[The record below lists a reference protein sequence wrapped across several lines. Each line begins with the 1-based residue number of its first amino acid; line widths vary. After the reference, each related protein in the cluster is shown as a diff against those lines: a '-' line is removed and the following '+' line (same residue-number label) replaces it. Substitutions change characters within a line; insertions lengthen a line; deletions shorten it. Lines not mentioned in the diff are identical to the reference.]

1 MKMKNILA
9 AFLIAGL
16 GGATAIGLDR
26 FVNDDAKII
35 EANDLRNPNP
45 VQYVNMPGGARP
57 EAGIDFTAAASTTVN
72 AVVHVKTTYG
82 AESFNGQGQQ
92 GYDPFRDFFFG
103 NPSPHPQMSAGSGVI
118 ISSDGY
124 IVTNNHVIDKAEKVE
139 ITLNDKRTYIADV
152 IGKDPTTDL
161 ALLRI
166 KETGLPHLA
175 YGNSDDVKVGEW
187 VLAVGNPFNLTST
200 VTAGIVSAKGRSI
213 NILENDPENG
223 LFPIESFIQT
233 DAAVNPG
240 NSGGALVTTNGQLI
254 GINSAIASATGSYSG
269 YSFAVP
275 VNIVRKV
282 VADLLEYG
290 TVQRA
295 FIGVSI
301 RDIDSK
307 FAEEKGFK
315 SLKGVYV
322 NGLTENGAASTAGIA
337 EGDIILKVGEVEVNS
352 VPELQGQI
360 GRFRPGDK
368 VMVTLRRSGK
378 EVILPVQLKNQKGN
392 TDLLKREVAAESV
405 TTALGAT
412 FEQISKE
419 DLKRLNIENGL
430 RISKLNGGK
439 LRSAGI
445 REGFIITSIDKK
457 RVSTVNDIQTALEN
471 KKGGVLIE
479 GVYPNGMRA
488 YYGFGL

>member
-1 MKMKNILA
+1 MNMKKLIA
-9 AFLIAGL
+9 AFLIAGM
-16 GGATAIGLDR
+16 GGAAALGLDHLLDR
-26 FVNDDAKII
+26 EEQHAHLLD
-35 EANDLRNPNP
+35 PQP
-45 VQYVNMPGGARP
+45 VKYVNMPAAGA
-57 EAGIDFTAAASTTVN
+57 ETVDFTAAAAMTVH

-82 AESFNGQGQQ
+82 AETAQQ
-92 GYDPFRDFFFG
+92 YHFDPFRDFFYG
-103 NPSPHPQMSAGSGVI
+103 QPSPHPQMSNGSGVI

-124 IVTNNHVIDKAEKVE
+124 IVTNNHVIDKAEKIEV
-139 ITLNDKRTYIADV
+139 TLNDKRTYTAELV
-152 IGKDPTTDL
+152 GKDPTTDL
-161 ALLRI
+161 ALLKI
-166 KETGLPHLA
+166 KEQGLPSLT
-175 YGNSDDVKVGEW
+175 YGNSDNVKVGEW

-213 NILENDPENG
+213 NILENNPDQG

-240 NSGGALVTTNGQLI
+240 NSGGALVNTQGQLV
-254 GINSAIASATGSYSG
+254 GINSAIASTTGSYAG

-275 VNIVRKV
+275 VNMVKKV

-322 NGLTENGAASTAGIA
+322 NGLTENGAAAIAGIE
-337 EGDIILKVGEVEVNS
+337 EGDVLLKVGEVEVNN
-352 VPELQGQI
+352 VPELQEQI

-368 VMVTLRRSGK
+368 VMVTLRRGAK
-378 EVILPVQLKNQKGN
+378 EVIVPVILKNQKGN
-392 TDLLKREVAAESV
+392 TELVQREKLAE
-405 TTALGAT
+405 TTVSSLGAT
-412 FEQISKE
+412 FEAVSKE
-419 DLKRLNIENGL
+419 DMKRLNIENGL
-430 RISKLNGGK
+430 RISKLSGGK

-445 REGFIITSIDKK
+445 REGFIITAIDKK
-457 RVSTVNDIQTALEN
+457 KINSVQDIQAALEN